1 MEENIYYS
9 ALFDIYGSLLTDK
22 QKDYFMDY
30 FFENLTIEEI
40 AENHNISKNAVS
52 KQLKAVKNS
61 LKYYEKSLKLYER
74 RNLLKKEFEKEPDI
88 LLRIEK
94 YDSI

>member
-1 MEENIYYS
+1 MVENIYYS

-40 AENHNISKNAVS
+40 AENNEVSKNAVS
-52 KQLKAVKNS
+52 KQLKTVKNS
-61 LKYYEKSLKLYER
+61 LEYYEKNLKVYER

-94 YDSI
+94 YDNI